1 MAILCGFREALQ
13 TLGAKEEL
21 AKIKASVALNLSA
34 EAGVAHAADPLGV
47 VVPPGCVSIKYA
59 EAVLAEQLALRDAAL
74 AQAIAVAEDAPE
86 EPDEDTA
93 SLAGS
98 ASGLAVDEGCKKKA
112 RKQRAIGAKATIA
125 HVRSHNFA
133 KPKWG

>member
-1 MAILCGFREALQ
+1 LAARFASERNAPAPPEA
-13 TLGAKEEL
+13 
-21 AKIKASVALNLSA
+21 V
-34 EAGVAHAADPLGV
+34 VAHAADPSGV
-47 VVPPGCVSIKYA
+47 VVPPGCISIKHA

-74 AQAIAVAEDAPE
+74 AQAIAVAEEA
-86 EPDEDTA
+86 PDEPEDDTLSVTGSA
-93 SLAGS
+93 AGS
-98 ASGLAVDEGCKKKA
+98 AAEDGSKKRA